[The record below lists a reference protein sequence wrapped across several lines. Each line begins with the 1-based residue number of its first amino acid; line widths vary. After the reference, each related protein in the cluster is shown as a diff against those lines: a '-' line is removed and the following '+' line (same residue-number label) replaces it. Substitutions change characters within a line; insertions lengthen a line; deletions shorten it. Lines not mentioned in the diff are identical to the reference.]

1 MRSRLFILLATLV
14 LIPLSVGC
22 NSLRISLNDAN
33 PPTFSF
39 SAGSLAE
46 CCDHLAF
53 LTVTELPSGDS
64 KLSNGKVIWQVWPSS
79 GTNNS
84 AEALP
89 PITYGQVPSG
99 FVQKIPSV
107 GVPPVL
113 EEGKTYM
120 AAGPLIEVPE
130 AYVTFRIENGK
141 TIKVA
146 GP

>member
-1 MRSRLFILLATLV
+1 MRSRLLILLAMLA
-14 LIPLSVGC
+14 LIALSDGC
-22 NSLRISLNDAN
+22 NSLRISINDAN
-33 PPTFSF
+33 PPTFGF

-53 LTVTELPSGDS
+53 LTVTELRPGDGNV
-64 KLSNGKVIWQVWPSS
+64 SNGKIIWEVWPVP

-84 AEALP
+84 ADALP
-89 PITYGQVPSG
+89 KITYGQVPPG

-107 GVPPVL
+107 GVPPLL
-113 EEGKTYM
+113 EEGKIYM

-130 AYVTFRIENGK
+130 AYVTFRIEKGK

-146 GP
+146 SP